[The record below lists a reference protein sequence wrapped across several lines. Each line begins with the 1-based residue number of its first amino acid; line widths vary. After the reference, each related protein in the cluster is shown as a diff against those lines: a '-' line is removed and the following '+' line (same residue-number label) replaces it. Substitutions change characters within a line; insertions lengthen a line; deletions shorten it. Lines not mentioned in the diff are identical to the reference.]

1 MFKLMLITDRRRS
14 TRPISETVRM
24 ALAGGVDAVQL
35 REHDLNAR
43 ELYNLA
49 VKLRAI
55 TREAGAA
62 LIVNQRL
69 DVALAV
75 GADGVHLGWQ
85 SLSPADV
92 RRVAGGQFLIGI
104 SCHDGPQIHSA
115 EEVGANYAL
124 LGPVFHTPSKEG
136 LVRTIGLGVLKEL
149 VSVTEIPVLALG
161 GITPEN
167 AAQVMETGV
176 AGLAA
181 ISALI
186 NPEDPAAA
194 ARAFRDA
201 LAAKKPPTD

>member
-1 MFKLMLITDRRRS
+1 MFKLMLVTDRRRT
-14 TRPISETVRM
+14 TRPLTETVRM

-35 REHDLNAR
+35 RERDLNAR
-43 ELYNLA
+43 ELYDLTL
-49 VKLRAI
+49 KLREI

-69 DVALAV
+69 DVALAA
-75 GADGVHLGWQ
+75 GADGVHLGWR
-85 SLSPADV
+85 SLNPAAV
-92 RRVAGGQFLIGI
+92 RKLAGEKFLVGI

-115 EEVGANYAL
+115 EETHANYAL

-136 LVRTIGLGVLKEL
+136 LVRPIGLGPLKEL
-149 VSVTEIPVLALG
+149 LSGAKIPVLAIG

-167 AAQVMETGV
+167 AAQVMESGV

-186 NPEDPAAA
+186 DSADPAAA
-194 ARAFRDA
+194 ARAFRKEMQVMNDA
-201 LAAKKPPTD
+201 

>member
-1 MFKLMLITDRRRS
+1 MFKLMLVTDRRRAI
-14 TRPISETVRM
+14 RPITETVRM

-35 REHDLNAR
+35 RERDISAR
-43 ELYNLA
+43 ELYDLA
-49 VKLRAI
+49 LKLRAI

-75 GADGVHLGWQ
+75 GADGVHLGWR
-85 SLSPADV
+85 SLNPADV
-92 RRVAGGQFLIGI
+92 RKLAGEKFLIGI
-104 SCHDGPQIHSA
+104 SCHDGPQIQSA
-115 EEVGANYAL
+115 EQARADYAL
-124 LGPVFHTPSKEG
+124 LGPVFRTPSKEG
-136 LVRTIGLGVLKEL
+136 LAYTIGIGPLKNL
-149 VSVTEIPVLALG
+149 VSVAKIPILAIG

-186 NPEDPAAA
+186 DPEDPAAV
-194 ARAFRDA
+194 ARAFR
-201 LAAKKPPTD
+201 KEV

>member
-1 MFKLMLITDRRRS
+1 MFKLMLVTDRRRAI
-14 TRPISETVRM
+14 RPITETVRM

-35 REHDLNAR
+35 RERDISAR
-43 ELYNLA
+43 ELYDLA
-49 VKLRAI
+49 LKLRAI

-75 GADGVHLGWQ
+75 GADGVHLGWR
-85 SLSPADV
+85 SLNPADV
-92 RRVAGGQFLIGI
+92 RKLAGEKFLIGI

-115 EEVGANYAL
+115 EQARADYAL
-124 LGPVFHTPSKEG
+124 LGPVFRTPSKEG
-136 LVRTIGLGVLKEL
+136 LAYTIGIGPLKNL
-149 VSVTEIPVLALG
+149 VSVAKIPILAIG

-186 NPEDPAAA
+186 DPEDPAAV
-194 ARAFRDA
+194 ARAFR
-201 LAAKKPPTD
+201 KEV

>member
-14 TRPISETVRM
+14 TRPITKTVEM

-35 REHDLNAR
+35 RERDMSAR
-43 ELYNLA
+43 ELHDLA
-49 VKLRAI
+49 SKLRAI

-75 GADGVHLGWQ
+75 GADGVHLGWR
-85 SLSPADV
+85 SLNPADV
-92 RRVAGGQFLIGI
+92 RRLAGEKFLIGM
-104 SCHDGPQIHSA
+104 SCHDGPQIHGA
-115 EEVGANYAL
+115 EEARVNYAL

-136 LVRTIGLGVLKEL
+136 LAYPIGLGPLKSL
-149 VSVTEIPVLALG
+149 VSAAKIPILALG

-167 AAQVMETGV
+167 AAKVMETGV

-186 NPEDPAAA
+186 DPKDPAAV
-194 ARAFRDA
+194 ARAFR
-201 LAAKKPPTD
+201 AAGQTTTT

>member
-1 MFKLMLITDRRRS
+1 MFKLMLVTDRRR
-14 TRPISETVRM
+14 TKRPLAETVRM

-35 REHDLNAR
+35 RERDLSAR
-43 ELYNLA
+43 ELYDLA
-49 VKLRAI
+49 LKLREI

-69 DVALAV
+69 DVALAA
-75 GADGVHLGWQ
+75 GADGVHLGWR
-85 SLSPADV
+85 SLSAAAV
-92 RRVAGGQFLIGI
+92 RKLAGEKFLVGI

-115 EEVGANYAL
+115 EEAHADYAL

-136 LVRTIGLGVLKEL
+136 LAYPIGLGPLKEL
-149 VSVTEIPVLALG
+149 IAGARIPVLAVG

-181 ISALI
+181 ISALMAS
-186 NPEDPAAA
+186 EDPAAA
-194 ARAFRDA
+194 ARAFRKGMQA
-201 LAAKKPPTD
+201 MKGA